1 MSEEM
6 TFAEAGEI
14 RSLGLKWWQTALTWL
29 LRIAVGGTFIF
40 SGIVKAIDP
49 WGTLYKLQDYTAA
62 IDLFAAGQ
70 SLLLTFAFIL
80 FILEFMTGVFLVTG
94 SFRRFSPVMVLLFMA
109 VMLPLTLWIAIANP
123 VADCGCFGDA
133 WVISNWATFWKNV
146 VITLAAVWLL
156 IYNRR
161 VHWVI
166 TPALQWVSFV
176 ATGIYAMIIGLTG
189 YTVQPLVD
197 FRDYKVGGPLI
208 TADAESETEHF
219 VFIYEKDGEQK
230 EFAETDSLPDESD
243 GWQFVERR
251 QLPAKPA
258 KAAGP
263 QRDLRIWSTDGE
275 EDVTEEV
282 MPRKGET
289 LFVLMM
295 PTLENVS
302 IASTWKINS
311 LKQWA
316 DEHATDFYAV
326 VAASEK
332 EIEEWQ
338 DLSMADYP
346 IYSAEDTSI
355 KEAVRGNPAV
365 IYLTDGKI
373 VWKSTLGALR
383 GDDFMDAGEMPD
395 AMSMY
400 RDCEPM
406 AKRVTA
412 VYMLVLAVLTVMSFM
427 PKAFSSAF
435 RGIRPL
441 FRRRKSANHPQDT
454 THDDNIVE

>member
-1 MSEEM
+1 M
-6 TFAEAGEI
+6 
-14 RSLGLKWWQTALTWL
+14 
-29 LRIAVGGTFIF
+29 
-40 SGIVKAIDP
+40 
-49 WGTLYKLQDYTAA
+49 
-62 IDLFAAGQ
+62 
-70 SLLLTFAFIL
+70 
-80 FILEFMTGVFLVTG
+80 
-94 SFRRFSPVMVLLFMA
+94 
-109 VMLPLTLWIAIANP
+109 
-123 VADCGCFGDA
+123 
-133 WVISNWATFWKNV
+133 
-146 VITLAAVWLL
+146 
-156 IYNRR
+156 
-161 VHWVI
+161 HWVI

-189 YTVQPLVD
+189 YTVQPLID
-197 FRDYKVGGPLI
+197 FRDYKVGGPLV

-230 EFAETDSLPDESD
+230 EFSETDSLPDESD

-251 QLPAKPA
+251 QLPAKTS

-263 QRDLRIWSTDGE
+263 QRDLRIWSMDGE

-282 MPRKGET
+282 MPRKGEN

-326 VAASEK
+326 VAASGK

-373 VWKSTLGALR
+373 AWKSTLGALR
-383 GDDFMDAGEMPD
+383 GDDFMDAEEAPD

-400 RDCEPM
+400 RDCIPM

-412 VYMLVLAVLTVMSFM
+412 VYILVLAVLTALSFM
-427 PKAFSSAF
+427 PKAFSPAF
-435 RGIRPL
+435 RGIRRL
-441 FRRRKSANHPQDT
+441 FRRRKSESPEQE
-454 THDDNIVE
+454 HDHHTS